1 MIHLLCRVTF
11 HEIWSCAGD
20 LHSKDHEYLI
30 FIIASDCDDSLFKTH
45 HRRHVI
51 IVLGSVDNLEY
62 CIRNYPTTNPVT
74 VVPYHLASHRREDLE
89 QGHFIVHPFQQEIMW
104 PVDVCRKPLLCS
116 CGIVEST
123 CLYCLPYYSQFI
135 VLVAVLMFLLLHAVT
150 IVIVFLLMLRSRTW
164 ALCWPSSRHCLE
176 SV

>member
-30 FIIASDCDDSLFKTH
+30 CIIASDSDDSLFKTH

-62 CIRNYPTTNPVT
+62 
-74 VVPYHLASHRREDLE
+74 
-89 QGHFIVHPFQQEIMW
+89 
-104 PVDVCRKPLLCS
+104 
-116 CGIVEST
+116 
-123 CLYCLPYYSQFI
+123 
-135 VLVAVLMFLLLHAVT
+135 
-150 IVIVFLLMLRSRTW
+150 
-164 ALCWPSSRHCLE
+164 
-176 SV
+176 